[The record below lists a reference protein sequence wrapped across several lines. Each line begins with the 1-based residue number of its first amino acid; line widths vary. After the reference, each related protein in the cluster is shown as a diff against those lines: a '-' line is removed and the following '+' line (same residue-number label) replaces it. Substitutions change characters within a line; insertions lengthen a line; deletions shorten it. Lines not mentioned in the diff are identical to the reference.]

1 MIIKKLIYLTFLL
14 PFAGYA
20 QTTILKPSVKQ
31 PTAFAIITDNQ
42 TYANTKEAMLQYKTA
57 VEDDGLS
64 TYLISG
70 DWQTPDQVKQ
80 EIIKLYQECPS
91 LEGLV
96 FIGDIPTAL
105 VRNAQHMTTAFKM
118 NEKTFPWNQSSVPTD
133 RFYDDL
139 NLKFEF
145 LKQDSV
151 NQQHFYYKLTEDS
164 PQQLNPTFYS
174 ARIKYPEK
182 RGGNKYAAIAAYL
195 RKAADAKTDKNNQ
208 LDQVF
213 SFNGGSYNSDC
224 LIVWMDDEKAY
235 KENFPLAFGH
245 QMGFKHWNFR
255 MKHPMKYRLFNELQ
269 RKDLDLFMFHEHGM
283 PTEQLINNEMECTN
297 FDSRYK
303 MLKSTLYNAV
313 IDHAAK
319 RNKDTVR
326 IQMQEKRHVNET
338 FFKDLD
344 NPEFWRNDSIHY
356 ADERIAT
363 KDLVKRKLS
372 TNPKII
378 MFDACYNGSFHEND
392 YIAGH
397 YIFNDGLTL
406 VAQGNT
412 RNVLQDRWTI
422 EMIGLL
428 SHGARVGQYNKLIA
442 SLEGHLLGDP
452 TFHFAPIETN
462 TLSRDMTIRKND
474 KAYWQNLLD
483 SPYADVQSLAM
494 RMLADADAQ
503 KELSS
508 LFLKIYQTSRFN
520 TVRMEAIKLLSRYQ
534 DANFI
539 EALREGLN
547 DAYEMIA
554 RQSAIYAGFVGD
566 DSLLPVIV
574 KALVDHNERLR
585 VQMSAN
591 KALGLYPKEKVL
603 KTIEDFYAKADRL
616 NKDEEKAR
624 LLKSLEIMFVQ
635 EAKTNQ
641 ILMDTTAPESERIN
655 AIRTVRNYTFHA
667 HVDDYLNIIRNTD
680 NPLEVRITM
689 AEALGWF
696 TNSVKRPHILNA
708 MKAMQQSDTLP
719 EELKAEINQTIK
731 RLSL

>member
-1 MIIKKLIYLTFLL
+1 MIKKLIYLTFLL
-14 PFAGYA
+14 PLAGNA
-20 QTTILKPSVKQ
+20 QTTVLKPSVKQ
-31 PTAFAIITDNQ
+31 STAFAIITDNQ

-57 VEDDGLS
+57 VEGDGLA
-64 TYLISG
+64 TYLVSG
-70 DWQTPDQVKQ
+70 DWQNPDQVKQ
-80 EIIKLYQECPS
+80 EIIKIYKECPS

-96 FIGDIPTAL
+96 LIGDVPVAL

-118 NEKTFPWNQSSVPTD
+118 NEKAFPWDQSSVPTD

-151 NQQHFYYKLTEDS
+151 NRQHFYYKLTEDS

-182 RGGNKYAAIAAYL
+182 KGGDKYAAIAAYL
-195 RKAADAKTDKNNQ
+195 RKAAAAKADKGNQ

-224 LIVWMDDEKAY
+224 LVVWMDDEKAY
-235 KENFPLAFGH
+235 KENFPLAFGR

-255 MKHPMKYRLFNELQ
+255 MDHPMKYRLFSELQ

-283 PTEQLINNEMECTN
+283 PTGQLINNEMECTD
-297 FDSRYK
+297 FSSRYK

-313 IDHAAK
+313 MGHAEK
-319 RNKDTVR
+319 HDKDTMR
-326 IQMQEKRHVNET
+326 IQMQEKRHVNEV

-344 NPEFWRNDSIHY
+344 NPEFWEKDSMHY
-356 ADERIAT
+356 ADERIVT
-363 KDLVKRKLS
+363 EDFMKRKLS
-372 TNPKII
+372 TYPKVV

-428 SHGARVGQYNKLIA
+428 SHGVRVGQYNKLIA

-452 TFHFAPIETN
+452 TYHFAPVETN
-462 TLSRDMTIRKND
+462 TLSADMTIRRDD
-474 KAYWQNLLD
+474 KAYWQGLLD

-494 RMLADADAQ
+494 RMLADADTQ
-503 KELSS
+503 KEFSS
-508 LFLKIYQTSRFN
+508 LFLKKYQESNFN
-520 TVRMEAIKLLSRYQ
+520 AVRMEAIKLLSRYQ

-547 DAYEMIA
+547 DAYEMVA

-574 KALVDHNERLR
+574 AALVDHNERLR

-591 KALGLYPKEKVL
+591 KALGLYPKEKVE
-603 KTIEDFYAKADRL
+603 KVIDDFYAKADRL
-616 NKDEEKAR
+616 NKTEEKAR
-624 LLKSLEIMFVQ
+624 LLKSLERMFVQ
-635 EAKTNQ
+635 EAKTHKAV
-641 ILMDTTAPESERIN
+641 MDTTAPEAERIS
-655 AIRTVRNYTFHA
+655 AIRTVRNYTFHF
-667 HVDDYLNIIRNTD
+667 HVDDYLNVIRDTN
-680 NPLEVRITM
+680 NPLEVRVVM

-696 TNSVKRPHILNA
+696 TNSVQRPHILSE
-708 MKAMQQSDTLP
+708 MKAMQQSNALP
-719 EELKAEINQTIK
+719 EELKAEIEQTIK

>member
-1 MIIKKLIYLTFLL
+1 MIKKLIYLTLLL
-14 PFAGYA
+14 PLAGNA
-20 QTTILKPSVKQ
+20 QTTVLKPSVKQ

-57 VEDDGLS
+57 VEGDGLA
-64 TYLISG
+64 TYLVSG
-70 DWQTPDQVKQ
+70 NWQNPDQVKQ
-80 EIIKLYQECPS
+80 EIIKIYKECPS

-96 FIGDIPTAL
+96 LVGDVPVAL

-118 NEKTFPWNQSSVPTD
+118 NEKAFPWDQSSVPTD

-139 NLKFEF
+139 HLKFEY

-151 NQQHFYYKLTEDS
+151 NRQHFYYKLTEDS

-182 RGGNKYAAIAAYL
+182 KGGDKYAAIAAYL
-195 RKAADAKTDKNNQ
+195 RKAAAAKADKGNQ

-224 LIVWMDDEKAY
+224 LVVWMDDEKAY
-235 KENFPLAFGH
+235 KENFPLAFGR

-255 MKHPMKYRLFNELQ
+255 MDHPMKYRLFSELQ
-269 RKDLDLFMFHEHGM
+269 RKDLDVFMFHEHGM
-283 PTEQLINNEMECTN
+283 PTGQLINNEMECTD
-297 FDSRYK
+297 FSSRYK

-313 IDHAAK
+313 MGHAEK
-319 RNKDTVR
+319 HDKDTMR
-326 IQMQEKRHVNET
+326 IQMQEKRHVNEV

-344 NPEFWRNDSIHY
+344 NPEFWEKDSMHY
-356 ADERIAT
+356 ADERIVT
-363 KDLVKRKLS
+363 EDFMKRKLS
-372 TNPKII
+372 TYPKMV

-428 SHGARVGQYNKLIA
+428 SHGVRVGQYNKLIA

-452 TFHFAPIETN
+452 TFHFAPIEAN
-462 TLSRDMTIRKND
+462 TLSADMTIRKDD
-474 KAYWQNLLD
+474 KAYWMNLLD

-494 RMLADADAQ
+494 RMLADADVQ
-503 KELSS
+503 KELSP
-508 LFLKIYQTSRFN
+508 LFLKKYQESNFN

-547 DAYEMIA
+547 DAYEMVA

-574 KALVDHNERLR
+574 AALVDHNERLR

-591 KALGLYPKEKVL
+591 KALGLYPKEKVE
-603 KTIEDFYAKADRL
+603 KVVDAFYANADRL
-616 NKDEEKAR
+616 NKTEEKAR
-624 LLKSLEIMFVQ
+624 LLKSLERMFVQ
-635 EAKTNQ
+635 EAKTHKAV
-641 ILMDTTAPESERIN
+641 MDTTAPEAERIS
-655 AIRTVRNYTFHA
+655 AIRTVRNYTFHF
-667 HVDDYLNIIRNTD
+667 HVDDYLNVIRDTN
-680 NPLEVRITM
+680 NPLEVRVVM

-696 TNSVKRPHILNA
+696 TNSVQRPHILGE
-708 MKAMQQSDTLP
+708 MKAMQQSNDLP
-719 EELKAEINQTIK
+719 KELKAEIEQTIK

>member
-1 MIIKKLIYLTFLL
+1 MIKKLIYLTLLL
-14 PFAGYA
+14 PLAGNA
-20 QTTILKPSVKQ
+20 QTTVLKPSVKQ

-57 VEDDGLS
+57 VEGDGLA
-64 TYLISG
+64 TYLVSG
-70 DWQTPDQVKQ
+70 NWQNPDQVKQ
-80 EIIKLYQECPS
+80 EIIKIYKECPS

-96 FIGDIPTAL
+96 LVGDVPVAL

-118 NEKTFPWNQSSVPTD
+118 NEKAFPWDQSSVPTD

-139 NLKFEF
+139 HLKFEY

-151 NQQHFYYKLTEDS
+151 NRQHFYYKLTEDS

-182 RGGNKYAAIAAYL
+182 KGGDKYAAIAAYL
-195 RKAADAKTDKNNQ
+195 RKAAAAKADKGNQ

-224 LIVWMDDEKAY
+224 LVVWMDDEKAY
-235 KENFPLAFGH
+235 KENFPLAFGR

-255 MKHPMKYRLFNELQ
+255 MDHPMKYRLFSELQ
-269 RKDLDLFMFHEHGM
+269 RKDLDVFMFHEHGM
-283 PTEQLINNEMECTN
+283 PTGQLINNEMECTD
-297 FDSRYK
+297 FSSRYK

-313 IDHAAK
+313 MGHAEK
-319 RNKDTVR
+319 HDKDTMR
-326 IQMQEKRHVNET
+326 IQMQEKRHVNEV

-344 NPEFWRNDSIHY
+344 NPEFWEKDSMHY
-356 ADERIAT
+356 ADERIVT
-363 KDLVKRKLS
+363 EDFMKRKLS
-372 TNPKII
+372 TYPKMV

-428 SHGARVGQYNKLIA
+428 SHGVRVGQYNKLIA

-452 TFHFAPIETN
+452 TFHFAPIEAN
-462 TLSRDMTIRKND
+462 TLSADMTIRKDD
-474 KAYWQNLLD
+474 KAYWMNLLD

-494 RMLADADAQ
+494 RMLADADTQ
-503 KELSS
+503 KELSP
-508 LFLKIYQTSRFN
+508 LFLKKYQESNFN

-547 DAYEMIA
+547 DAYEMVA

-574 KALVDHNERLR
+574 AALVDHNERLR

-591 KALGLYPKEKVL
+591 KALGLYPKEKVE
-603 KTIEDFYAKADRL
+603 KVVDAFYANADRL
-616 NKDEEKAR
+616 NKTEEKAR
-624 LLKSLEIMFVQ
+624 LLKSLERMFVQ
-635 EAKTNQ
+635 EAKTHKAV
-641 ILMDTTAPESERIN
+641 MDTTAPEAERIS
-655 AIRTVRNYTFHA
+655 AIRTVRNYTFHF
-667 HVDDYLNIIRNTD
+667 HVDDYLNVIRDTN
-680 NPLEVRITM
+680 NPLEVRVVM

-696 TNSVKRPHILNA
+696 TNSVQRPHILGE
-708 MKAMQQSDTLP
+708 MKAMQQSNDLP
-719 EELKAEINQTIK
+719 KELKAEIEQTIK